1 MSFNS
6 FYLNN
11 ITIYVNLIQVLFM
24 IMKTVQ
30 EIISG
35 VMAGHGFRHKY
46 QVAEYFGV
54 TPQAVSTWLTTG
66 IIPSKHILKYQSE
79 FTPSHSLPAPAPLS
93 EEDETNRQKEVIDY
107 LIAEN
112 VTLKNEIAQLKQ
124 NLTRIQSSK
133 GKGDIIEKVNAESL
147 FISGRISDGVITNV
161 QGDWQKH
168 MGYADEDLVGHRYDR
183 EDLIHPD
190 EFERTKRH
198 QQTLKTSEG
207 IKETRFSTI
216 QRWKHGQTGQYV
228 MLSMVWYASI
238 EKDRVDIVAKP
249 IDSFID
255 SKSII
260 N

>member
-1 MSFNS
+1 M
-6 FYLNN
+6 NN
-11 ITIYVNLIQVLFM
+11 ITEYVNLFQVKFI

-30 EIISG
+30 EIISD
-35 VMAGHGFRHKY
+35 VMANQGLRHKY

-54 TPQAVSTWLTTG
+54 TPQAVSTWLTSG

-79 FTPSHSLPAPAPLS
+79 STTSHTIPVPAPLS
-93 EEDETNRQKEVIDY
+93 EEGEANRHKEVINY

-112 VTLKNEIAQLKQ
+112 VNLKNEIVQLRQ
-124 NLTRIQSSK
+124 EISNIRSTR
-133 GKGDIIEKVNAESL
+133 GKNDIIEKVNAESL
-147 FISGRISDGVITNV
+147 FISGRISDGVITEV
-161 QGDWQKH
+161 QGDWKKH
-168 MGYADEDLVGHRYDR
+168 MGYTDKDLVGHRYDR

-216 QRWKHGQTGQYV
+216 QRWKHGQTGQYI
-228 MLSMVWYASI
+228 MLSMVWYANI

-249 IDSFID
+249 IDSFMD
-255 SKSII
+255 SVSIPD
-260 N
+260 

>member
-1 MSFNS
+1 
-6 FYLNN
+6 
-11 ITIYVNLIQVLFM
+11 
-24 IMKTVQ
+24 
-30 EIISG
+30 
-35 VMAGHGFRHKY
+35 MAGHGFRHKY

-79 FTPSHSLPAPAPLS
+79 STPSHSIPAPTPLS
-93 EEDETNRQKEVIDY
+93 EKGEASRQKEVIDY

>member
-1 MSFNS
+1 
-6 FYLNN
+6 
-11 ITIYVNLIQVLFM
+11 
-24 IMKTVQ
+24 MKTVQ
-30 EIISG
+30 EIVSD
-35 VMAGHGFRHKY
+35 VMGSQGFRHKY

-79 FTPSHSLPAPAPLS
+79 STPSHSLPAPAPLS
-93 EEDETNRQKEVIDY
+93 EEGEANRQKEVIDY

-168 MGYADEDLVGHRYDR
+168 MGYANEDLVGHRYDR

-228 MLSMVWYASI
+228 MLSMVWYANI

-249 IDSFID
+249 IDSFIGED
-255 SKSII
+255 LLS

>member
-1 MSFNS
+1 
-6 FYLNN
+6 
-11 ITIYVNLIQVLFM
+11 M

-54 TPQAVSTWLTTG
+54 TPQALSTWLTTG

-79 FTPSHSLPAPAPLS
+79 STPS
-93 EEDETNRQKEVIDY
+93 Q
-107 LIAEN
+107 N

-228 MLSMVWYASI
+228 MLSMVWYANI

>member
-1 MSFNS
+1 
-6 FYLNN
+6 
-11 ITIYVNLIQVLFM
+11 
-24 IMKTVQ
+24 
-30 EIISG
+30 
-35 VMAGHGFRHKY
+35 
-46 QVAEYFGV
+46 
-54 TPQAVSTWLTTG
+54 
-66 IIPSKHILKYQSE
+66 
-79 FTPSHSLPAPAPLS
+79 
-93 EEDETNRQKEVIDY
+93 
-107 LIAEN
+107 
-112 VTLKNEIAQLKQ
+112 
-124 NLTRIQSSK
+124 
-133 GKGDIIEKVNAESL
+133 
-147 FISGRISDGVITNV
+147 
-161 QGDWQKH
+161 

-228 MLSMVWYASI
+228 MLSMVWYANI

>member
-1 MSFNS
+1 
-6 FYLNN
+6 
-11 ITIYVNLIQVLFM
+11 
-24 IMKTVQ
+24 MKTVQ
-30 EIISG
+30 EIVSD
-35 VMAGHGFRHKY
+35 VMGSQGFRHKY

-66 IIPSKHILKYQSE
+66 IIPSTHILKYQSE
-79 FTPSHSLPAPAPLS
+79 STPSHSLPAPAPLS
-93 EEDETNRQKEVIDY
+93 EEGEANRQKEVIDY

-228 MLSMVWYASI
+228 MLSMVWYANI

-249 IDSFID
+249 IDSFIGED
-255 SKSII
+255 LLS

>member
-1 MSFNS
+1 
-6 FYLNN
+6 
-11 ITIYVNLIQVLFM
+11 
-24 IMKTVQ
+24 
-30 EIISG
+30 
-35 VMAGHGFRHKY
+35 MAGHGFRHKY

-54 TPQAVSTWLTTG
+54 TPQALSTWLTTG

-79 FTPSHSLPAPAPLS
+79 STPSHSIPAPTPLS
-93 EEDETNRQKEVIDY
+93 EKGEASRQKEVIDY

>member
-1 MSFNS
+1 M
-6 FYLNN
+6 
-11 ITIYVNLIQVLFM
+11 
-24 IMKTVQ
+24 
-30 EIISG
+30 
-35 VMAGHGFRHKY
+35 
-46 QVAEYFGV
+46 AEYFGV
-54 TPQAVSTWLTTG
+54 TPQALSTWLTTG

-79 FTPSHSLPAPAPLS
+79 STPSPSIPAPKPLS
-93 EEDETNRQKEVIDY
+93 EKGEASRQKEVIDY

>member
-1 MSFNS
+1 
-6 FYLNN
+6 
-11 ITIYVNLIQVLFM
+11 M
-24 IMKTVQ
+24 ITVQ

-35 VMAGHGFRHKY
+35 VMAGQGFRHKY

-79 FTPSHSLPAPAPLS
+79 STPSHSLPAPAPLS
-93 EEDETNRQKEVIDY
+93 EEGEANRQKEVIDY

-228 MLSMVWYASI
+228 MLSMVWYANI

-249 IDSFID
+249 IDSFIGED
-255 SKSII
+255 LLS

>member
-1 MSFNS
+1 
-6 FYLNN
+6 
-11 ITIYVNLIQVLFM
+11 
-24 IMKTVQ
+24 
-30 EIISG
+30 
-35 VMAGHGFRHKY
+35 MAGHGFRHKY

-79 FTPSHSLPAPAPLS
+79 STPSHSIPAPAPLS
-93 EEDETNRQKEVIDY
+93 EKGEASRQKEVIDY

-228 MLSMVWYASI
+228 MLSMVWYANI

>member
-1 MSFNS
+1 
-6 FYLNN
+6 
-11 ITIYVNLIQVLFM
+11 
-24 IMKTVQ
+24 MKTVQ
-30 EIISG
+30 EIVSD
-35 VMAGHGFRHKY
+35 VMGSQGFRHKY

-79 FTPSHSLPAPAPLS
+79 STPSHSLPAPAPLS
-93 EEDETNRQKEVIDY
+93 EEGEANRQKEVIDY

-228 MLSMVWYASI
+228 MLSMVWYANI

-249 IDSFID
+249 IDSFIGED
-255 SKSII
+255 LLS

>member
-1 MSFNS
+1 
-6 FYLNN
+6 
-11 ITIYVNLIQVLFM
+11 M
-24 IMKTVQ
+24 ITVQ

-35 VMAGHGFRHKY
+35 VMAGQGFRHKY

-79 FTPSHSLPAPAPLS
+79 STPSHSLPAPAPLS
-93 EEDETNRQKEVIDY
+93 EEGEANRQKEVIDY

-133 GKGDIIEKVNAESL
+133 RKGDIIEKVNAESL

-228 MLSMVWYASI
+228 MLSMVWYANI

-249 IDSFID
+249 IDSFIGED
-255 SKSII
+255 LLS